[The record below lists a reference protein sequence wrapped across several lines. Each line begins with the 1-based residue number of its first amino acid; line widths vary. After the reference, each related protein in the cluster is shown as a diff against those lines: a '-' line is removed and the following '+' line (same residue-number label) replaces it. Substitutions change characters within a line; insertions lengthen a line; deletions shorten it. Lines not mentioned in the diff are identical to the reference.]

1 MGPIVTE
8 VEDIDK
14 LLSGLETSKLDDT
27 AVLNWL
33 IILPLRIWHPDMSAI
48 VKFEF
53 VKMCPVPYCKRVV
66 DCGTKVGERMI
77 RGCGNDATRA
87 RPAALTTTLDKLN
100 GYAHAR
106 SAPRST

>member
-14 LLSGLETSKLDDT
+14 LLSGLETGKLDDT

-48 VKFEF
+48 GKFEF
-53 VKMCPVPYCKRVV
+53 VKM
-66 DCGTKVGERMI
+66 
-77 RGCGNDATRA
+77 
-87 RPAALTTTLDKLN
+87 
-100 GYAHAR
+100 
-106 SAPRST
+106 